1 MKLKLCL
8 MMIVSLLLLG
18 WYKYDLDRN
27 YKENLKNFQN
37 YTKQA
42 NRLIFLQK
50 KWSNKEE
57 DRAFL
62 KKIKKRFN
70 AKSYRV
76 EKDIH
81 TLLFEDLTKT
91 TLDRVSKAILN
102 SDLIIK
108 KLKVENKNSK
118 ISLYLEVKI

>member
-1 MKLKLCL
+1 MTITIPNYL
-8 MMIVSLLLLG
+8 IDDAEPSLI
-18 WYKYDLDRN
+18 
-27 YKENLKNFQN
+27 ENLKNFQN

-70 AKSYRV
+70 AKLYRV

-81 TLLFEDLTKT
+81 TLLFEGLTKT